1 MKYLSIKSNRIYFFL
16 FMMMS
21 VAAFAQ
27 SGSKTVLQWAVLAK
41 NGEKNL
47 AGANLTGVQLQKADL
62 RGVDLSNANLTGV
75 NLSEANLTG
84 AKLYGCNLTGVNFTG
99 ANLTKANFLATNMH
113 FVNLKNANLT
123 QALLQEADLQYA
135 ILNGADMTAANLILS
150 SLESADL
157 QNANLSQA
165 LFVYESSPT
174 PQSTTVYENKSSTA
188 SGLVA
193 APKILAPEIV
203 ETEALGLALEKME
216 KTKTMPVKLTGAKI
230 NSNTKGI
237 TVAWAKKNGA
247 VVVPAL
253 IK

>member
-1 MKYLSIKSNRIYFFL
+1 MKYLSIKSIWIYFSL
-16 FMMMS
+16 FMCFS
-21 VAAFAQ
+21 ISAFSQ
-27 SGSKTVLQWAVLAK
+27 SGKKTVLQWAVLAK
-41 NGEKNL
+41 NGEKKL
-47 AGANLTGVQLQKADL
+47 AGADLTGVQLQKADL
-62 RGVDLSNANLTGV
+62 SNADLSNANLTGV

-150 SLESADL
+150 SLENADL

-174 PQSTTVYENKSSTA
+174 PQSMTVYENNTNKSSGSFSATQI
-188 SGLVA
+188 LV
-193 APKILAPEIV
+193 PEIV
-203 ETEALGLALEKME
+203 ETEALGMALEKME

-230 NSNTKGI
+230 NSSTKGI
-237 TVAWAKKNGA
+237 QVAWAKKNGA
-247 VVVPAL
+247 VVVPSL